1 MCSKVLFGLCFALI
15 LVVAVEMHTNLITNC
30 GVYICYMLSL
40 KHLNEIAALFWSV
53 RFDSCM

>member
-30 GVYICYMLSL
+30 GVYVCYMLSL
-40 KHLNEIAALFWSV
+40 KHLNEIAALF
-53 RFDSCM
+53 